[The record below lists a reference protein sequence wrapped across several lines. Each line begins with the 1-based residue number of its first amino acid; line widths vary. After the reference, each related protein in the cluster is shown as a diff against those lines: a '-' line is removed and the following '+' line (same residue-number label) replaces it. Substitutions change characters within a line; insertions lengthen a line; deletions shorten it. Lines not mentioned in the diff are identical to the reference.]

1 MTVGSLVPGFSL
13 GLTCEGAIRLKRQA
27 CVEGLD
33 LSYEAKNGGV
43 LKALLE
49 SGVRITAQ
57 RKLVASIMDEERSH
71 PDADEIY
78 RRARTIDPRI
88 SLSTVYRTLALL
100 KSAGL
105 VQDHRFDEE
114 HAHFEPAVDKAGH
127 QHIICQGCGDVMEFE
142 LNLDPAQR
150 AAVENAT
157 GFRFVSERIEV
168 MGVCERCRNEN

>member
-1 MTVGSLVPGFSL
+1 MNS
-13 GLTCEGAIRLKRQA
+13 
-27 CVEGLD
+27 
-33 LSYEAKNGGV
+33 EAEDGGV
-43 LKALLE
+43 VKALLA

-114 HAHFEPAVDKAGH
+114 HAHFEPVVDKAGH
-127 QHIICQGCGDVMEFE
+127 QHIICQGCGDVVEFE
-142 LNLDPAQR
+142 LDLDPAQR
-150 AAVENAT
+150 AVVENAT
-157 GFRFVSERIEV
+157 GFHFISERIEV
-168 MGVCERCRNEN
+168 MGVCERCRNEGSRRA

>member
-1 MTVGSLVPGFSL
+1 MSP
-13 GLTCEGAIRLKRQA
+13 
-27 CVEGLD
+27 
-33 LSYEAKNGGV
+33 EAKNGGV

-49 SGVRITAQ
+49 SGVRRITAQ

-78 RRARTIDPRI
+78 RRARAVDPRI

-114 HAHFEPAVDKAGH
+114 HAHFETVVDKADH
-127 QHIICQGCGDVMEFE
+127 QHIICRECGDVVEFE
-142 LNLDPAQR
+142 LSLDPAQR

-157 GFRFVSERIEV
+157 GFQSISERIEV
-168 MGVCERCRNEN
+168 MGVCERCRNEDSRRA

>member
-1 MTVGSLVPGFSL
+1 MSSET
-13 GLTCEGAIRLKRQA
+13 
-27 CVEGLD
+27 
-33 LSYEAKNGGV
+33 KNGGV

-57 RKLVASIMDEERSH
+57 RKLVASIMDEGRSH

-100 KSAGL
+100 KSEGL
-105 VQDHRFDEE
+105 VQDHRFHEE
-114 HAHFEPAVDKAGH
+114 HAHFEPIVDKAGH

-150 AAVENAT
+150 AAIEKST
-157 GFRFVSERIEV
+157 RFHFVSERIEV
-168 MGVCERCRNEN
+168 MGICEYCRDKDS